1 MKSFLIRVK
10 GERDPWWTEVK
21 SLLSGKGIRRESP
34 EELAVSRALEKM
46 HSPREIDDRSAQQVH
61 ISLSHDGEGP
71 DRAVTVL
78 AYDASAA
85 GGPFGETSPDVEI
98 QRDVSRFPRLRTL
111 FSWCGNSPRISR
123 TFGKVRQYCRF
134 EIFS

>member
-34 EELAVSRALEKM
+34 EELAVSRALEKIN
-46 HSPREIDDRSAQQVH
+46 SPQEIVGGSAKQIH
-61 ISLSHDGEGP
+61 ISLSHDGEGR
-71 DRAVTVL
+71 DRGVTVL
-78 AYDASAA
+78 AYDASTA
-85 GGPFGETSPDVEI
+85 GGPPRDTSPDAEI
-98 QRDVSRFPRLRTL
+98 QRDASRFPRLRTF